1 MTARNPIFLSHGAP
15 SLLVDGSAAN
25 VFLKRWGATLAPPVA
40 WVVVSAHWESSPV
53 RVTSAPRP
61 ETIHDFRGFGPVLET
76 FEYAAKGDPEL
87 ANRIVRLIEAAGLAA
102 MADPQR
108 GLDHGVWVPL
118 ALMTPAPS
126 APVIQVSLPGRQA
139 GEEDTATLGRA
150 LAPLARDGVQLV
162 FSGSMTH
169 SLRDALHAPVG
180 AEPMSFAEDFAV
192 WAREAIRTGDSDRLR
207 AWRSAPQAARN
218 HPTPEH
224 FLPLIAAM
232 NAGGGPGD
240 QLHESWS
247 HGALAMDVWD
257 FPPQ

>member
-15 SLLVDGSAAN
+15 SLLIDKSRAN
-25 VFLKRWGATLAPPVA
+25 AFLRSWGPALGQPKA
-40 WVVVSAHWESSPV
+40 WVVISAHWESSSI
-53 RVTSAPRP
+53 RVTASTQP
-61 ETIHDFRGFGPVLET
+61 ETIHDFRGFGPVLDA
-76 FEYAAKGDPEL
+76 FQYDAKGDPEL
-87 ANRIVRLIEAAGLAA
+87 AERIVAMIGREGLAA
-102 MADPQR
+102 VADPRR

-118 ALMTPAPS
+118 ALIDPHPA

-139 GEEDTATLGRA
+139 SKDDTEILGRA
-150 LAPLARDGVQLV
+150 LAPLAQDGIQLI

-169 SLRDALHAPVG
+169 SLRDALRA
-180 AEPMSFAEDFAV
+180 AEDETPLAFAEDFAD
-192 WAREAIRTGDSDRLR
+192 WARGVLCSGDKSAIRN
-207 AWRSAPQAARN
+207 WRSAPQAQRN

-232 NAGGGPGD
+232 AASGGPGEP
-240 QLHESWS
+240 LHQSWS